1 MLSMSKKY
9 TFICEIYDSGS
20 GGQDSFQEVV
30 LSWVLQ
36 DGQAWLRGGG
46 NGNS

>member
-1 MLSMSKKY
+1 MLSISKKY
-9 TFICEIYDSGS
+9 TFICEIYDSGR
-20 GGQDSFQEVV
+20 GGQDSFQEVM

-46 NGNS
+46 DGNS